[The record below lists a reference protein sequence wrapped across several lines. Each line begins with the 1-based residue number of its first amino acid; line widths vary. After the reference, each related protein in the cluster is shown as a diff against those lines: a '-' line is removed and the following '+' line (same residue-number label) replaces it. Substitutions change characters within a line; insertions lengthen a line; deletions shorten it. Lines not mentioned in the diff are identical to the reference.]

1 MIRHMVVF
9 RLRRDC
15 GAAAE
20 ADFFAA
26 AQALARI
33 EGVRELACFRQIS
46 PKCRFQHGITMKFDD
61 ADAYRRYC
69 EHPEHVSFVEERWKV
84 AVDEF
89 MEIDLALR
97 S

>member
-1 MIRHMVVF
+1 VIRHMVVF

-33 EGVRELACFRQIS
+33 EGVRELECFRQIS
-46 PKCRFQHGITMKFDD
+46 PKCRYQHGITMKFDD
-61 ADAYRRYC
+61 EGAYRRYC
-69 EHPEHVSFVEERWKV
+69 EHPEHVSFVEERWKIEV
-84 AVDEF
+84 EDF
-89 MEIDLALR
+89 MEIDLTLR